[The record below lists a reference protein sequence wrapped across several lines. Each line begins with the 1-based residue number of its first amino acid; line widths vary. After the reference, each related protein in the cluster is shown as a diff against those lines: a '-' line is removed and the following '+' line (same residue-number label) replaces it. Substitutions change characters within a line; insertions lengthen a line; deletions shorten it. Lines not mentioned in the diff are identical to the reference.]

1 MSNPEKPKIGRP
13 RTGRIEP
20 ISVAIPPEL
29 LTRLMAFAEKKGMTR
44 SEAIRRL
51 LERGLPKK

>member
-13 RTGRIEP
+13 RSGRIEP

-29 LTRLMAFAEKKGMTR
+29 LARLMAFAEKKSMSR
-44 SEAIRRL
+44 SEAIRWL
-51 LERGLPKK
+51 LERGLSKK